1 MSRYVLEGVHAV
13 TRSTDQQQAEED
25 ARRREELLAKVRE
38 ANRQS
43 ANRPCGP
50 PSPDLPSR
58 DDD

>member
-1 MSRYVLEGVHAV
+1 M

-50 PSPDLPSR
+50 PSPDVIGG